1 MTRSAIVAVWL
12 VGCAAVAGC
21 ARGGDQAPPPA
32 GEARVSPA
40 PEAIERGQETRTAP
54 PASARARRSTLA
66 LGAAHS
72 CAIDGTGA
80 VRCWGSNRFG
90 QLGIAGE
97 PTGPGARVVSPMRVK
112 GAGEMVSLAAGAF
125 HTCGVRKDGT
135 VACWGHGGHGLLSA
149 EATGG
154 ERGDVASPQVV
165 SGLQEVEA
173 LAAGDGFTCALSRDR
188 TVACWGRNDHGQLGR
203 GHVGPAEPVGLVP
216 GVTGADAVA
225 AGRHH
230 ACALARGEV
239 KCWGMAVDGQL
250 GPVVRAAA
258 SPVPVAV
265 EVGGAVQQ
273 VGAGGYHTCVIMGDG
288 SARCFGA
295 NDSGQLGI
303 GGGGS
308 PDDRRARP
316 ASVQAVQ
323 AATALALGAR
333 FTCVLEANGTVGC
346 AGYNRQGQLG
356 DGTTTLRRVPVRAAG
371 LAEARELMAGASH
384 ACAVRAD
391 GAIACWGHNRE
402 GQVGDGTSENR
413 TEPVPIER

>member
-1 MTRSAIVAVWL
+1 MTRGALAAAWL
-12 VGCAAVAGC
+12 VGCAAVAAC
-21 ARGGDQAPPPA
+21 ARGGDQGPAPA
-32 GEARVSPA
+32 GEAPVRVA
-40 PEAIERGQETRTAP
+40 PEAVEPGKEGRTVP
-54 PASARARRSTLA
+54 PAAVRAKRSTLG

-90 QLGIAGE
+90 QLGVAE
-97 PTGPGARVVSPMRVK
+97 APTGPGARVASPTRVT

-125 HTCGVRKDGT
+125 HTCGVRRDGT

-149 EATGG
+149 EAPGG
-154 ERGDVASPQVV
+154 EGGDVPSPQVV

-173 LAAGDGFTCALSRDR
+173 VAAGDGFSCALRQDR

-203 GHVGPAEPVGLVP
+203 GHVGPPEPVGVVP
-216 GVTGADAVA
+216 GVNGADAVV

-230 ACALARGEV
+230 ACALAGGEV

-250 GPVVRAAA
+250 GPAVRSAA
-258 SPVPVAV
+258 SPVPVAM
-265 EVGGAVQQ
+265 EVGGAVRQ
-273 VGAGGYHTCVIMGDG
+273 VGAGGYHTCVIMNDG

-295 NDSGQLGI
+295 NDSGQLGN
-303 GGGGS
+303 GVGGS

-316 ASVQAVQ
+316 APVQAVHE
-323 AATALALGAR
+323 ATALALGAR
-333 FTCVLEANGTVGC
+333 FTCVLEASGAVAC

-356 DGTTTLRRVPVRAAG
+356 DGTTTLRRLPVRAAG
-371 LAEARELMAGASH
+371 LVEARELVAGASH

-391 GAIACWGHNRE
+391 DVIVCWGHNRD
-402 GQVGDGTSENR
+402 GQVGDGTNDNR
-413 TEPVPIER
+413 TEPVPIGR